1 MNQEEKKQMELLEQA
16 VDLLQGEVD
25 AEDALVNEQKK
36 MIQAQEQ
43 HISKLS
49 GLLNQIL
56 KP

>member
-1 MNQEEKKQMELLEQA
+1 MNQEEKKQMELWEQD

-25 AEDALVNEQKK
+25 AKDALINEQKK

>member
-1 MNQEEKKQMELLEQA
+1 MNQKEKKQMEFLEQA

-25 AEDALVNEQKK
+25 AKDALLNEQKK

-49 GLLNQIL
+49 SLLNQIL